1 MPDLKIENLTKTFGD
16 TVAVNNLSLTFKE
29 GESVVLLGPSGCG
42 KTTLLKLIAGFLNP
56 DAGSITIGDKELS
69 NQYEVLPPDQRQMSM
84 VFQSYAIWPH
94 KTVFQ
99 NVAYG
104 LEVRKINKTEI
115 KRRVMEA
122 LSLVQLDGLDA
133 RYSTELSGG
142 QQQRVALAR
151 AIVVE
156 PSLLLLDEPLSNL
169 DANLREEMR
178 GELVDLHERLGIT
191 FVFVTHDQAEAMVLG
206 DRIVLMEL
214 GSMIQEGSPEGLYQ
228 TPRNRFAASFIGTSN
243 IFSGMP
249 EGDASSGAI
258 QLKTE
263 FGPITVARQVEK
275 NGTGSE
281 EGYFCIRPE
290 WVKFHHEAPATDT
303 NIFRVK
309 IMKRQY
315 YGKYIQYTVEL
326 SGKEVFVESE
336 SDVGA
341 PIGSEVI
348 LEFPPDRCV
357 CLEND

>member
-1 MPDLKIENLTKTFGD
+1 MPDLKIENLTKAFGE
-16 TVAVNNLSLTFKE
+16 TVAVNDLSLTFKE

-56 DAGSITIGDKELS
+56 DAGSISIGGKELS

-104 LEVRKINKTEI
+104 LEVRKIDKAEI

-191 FVFVTHDQAEAMVLG
+191 FVFVTHDQSEAMVLG

-214 GSMIQEGSPEGLYQ
+214 GAIIQEGSPENLYQ
-228 TPRNRFAASFIGTSN
+228 SPRNRFAASFIGTSN
-243 IFSGMP
+243 IFSGVP
-249 EGDASSGAI
+249 EGDALGGRI
-258 QLKTE
+258 RLKTE
-263 FGPITVARQVEK
+263 FGPITVARQAEK
-275 NGTGSE
+275 TGTGNGE
-281 EGYFCIRPE
+281 VHFCIRPE
-290 WVKFHHEAPATDT
+290 WVRFHHEAPASDT
-303 NIFRVK
+303 NVFRVK

-326 SGKEVFVESE
+326 NGKEVFVESD
-336 SDVGA
+336 SDVGSS
-341 PIGSEVI
+341 IGSEVM